1 MVPRARAPYAIRHPS
16 QDPRRRSSAQL
27 LRRGFCQIVTNLLI
41 PQASEESALT
51 SPSADRELAFFSA
64 THLID
69 GFAKKSLSPVD
80 VTQAILRRLERL
92 EPKLNAFVLRDP
104 EGALKSAQ
112 ASDGRGQKGQPLG
125 PRDGVPPTIQ
135 DPFLTRCWPT

>member
-1 MVPRARAPYAIRHPS
+1 
-16 QDPRRRSSAQL
+16 
-27 LRRGFCQIVTNLLI
+27 
-41 PQASEESALT
+41 LT

-69 GFAKKSLSPVD
+69 GFAKKTLSPVE

-104 EGALKSAQ
+104 EGALKSAR
-112 ASDGRGQKGQPLG
+112 ASETRWQKGQPLG
-125 PRDGVPPTIQ
+125 LLDGVPVTIK
-135 DPFLTRCWPT
+135 DLFLTRGWPTLRG